1 MNNLMYTAHSNYE
14 NIVKLINDKS
24 SSISSFND
32 EIDMDLLFPI
42 TNDNELRA
50 LENKIKDTEFRLI
63 LVIIISFTLIL
74 YFSQYYLYLYRF
86 IEFHC

>member
-1 MNNLMYTAHSNYE
+1 MYTAHSNHE
-14 NIVKLINDKS
+14 NIVKLMNDKS

-50 LENKIKDTEFRLI
+50 LENKIKDSEFRRV
-63 LVIIISFTLIL
+63 LVIF
-74 YFSQYYLYLYRF
+74 
-86 IEFHC
+86 